1 MKSSEPEASRIRTER
16 GIGRQLAW
24 SFGSVAVVAVGMTVM
39 LVFLVAQISGFVHEM
54 RQDETTLRDSREL
67 ATALR
72 EQYIQV
78 AHGIIERHSSHVGH
92 YGGWRQRVAL
102 EAAAI
107 AKYVPPRES
116 GRLETIV
123 ELSRKMDEL
132 LEHEVLP
139 AAEKHDA
146 GSVRRWHRRLEDL
159 ARPAFSNAD
168 AIERAMESRMAERHR
183 ETTYASGLGMLLGG
197 TCILLVVA
205 GSVLHT
211 IRLRRAVLV
220 PLRALTQAAGRVA
233 EGDFVSR
240 VGAVGHG
247 EFQSVGQA
255 FDLMVDELA
264 ARERRV
270 VEAERMAAIGELAA
284 GVAHEL
290 NNPIGI
296 MRGYL
301 KTMNPA
307 DSPEVLAEEL
317 RILDEEAHH
326 CQRIADDL
334 RTYSRLPEL
343 CLEDVAFPEFL
354 EETRWRIGENPLLAD
369 ADIQLDAERGRIQAD
384 PTRLRQVIMN
394 LVQNAVHAG
403 GPDQPVRISGRR
415 ARGGYE
421 ISVEDSGAGVPE
433 AERSRVFEPFFT
445 RKPGGTGLGL
455 AVCRGIVQT
464 HGGSIS
470 VTDGSGG
477 GAVFTVW
484 LPESAGSP
492 ASPGGET

>member
-1 MKSSEPEASRIRTER
+1 MKPSEPEAPPIRTEHSM
-16 GIGRQLAW
+16 GRQLAW
-24 SFGSVAVVAVGMTVM
+24 SFGSVAVVAVGMTVV
-39 LVFLVAQISGFVHEM
+39 LVFLIAEISGFVHEM

-72 EQYIQV
+72 EQYAHI
-78 AHGIIERHSSHVGH
+78 AHGIIERDHGHVAYHGV
-92 YGGWRQRVAL
+92 WRQRVAQK
-102 EAAAI
+102 AAAI
-107 AKYVPPRES
+107 TKDVPPQES
-116 GRLETIV
+116 WRLRAILD
-123 ELSRKMDEL
+123 LSRRMDDLFEREAL
-132 LEHEVLP
+132 HAPGENG
-139 AAEKHDA
+139 AD
-146 GSVRRWHRRLEDL
+146 SVRRVHRLIEEL
-159 ARPAFSNAD
+159 ARPAFRNAD
-168 AIERAMESRMAERHR
+168 AIERAMELRMAGRHR
-183 ETTYASGLGMLLGG
+183 ETTHASGLGMLLGG

-211 IRLRRAVLV
+211 IRLRRAVLA
-220 PLRALTQAAGRVA
+220 PLRALSQAARRVA
-233 EGDFVSR
+233 DGDFVSR
-240 VGAVGHG
+240 VGAAGHG
-247 EFQSVGQA
+247 EFQSVAEA

-301 KTMNPA
+301 KTMSPA
-307 DSPEVLAEEL
+307 ESPLVLAEEL

-343 CLEDVAFPEFL
+343 SLEAIVFPEFL
-354 EETRWRIGENPLLAD
+354 QETRWRIGENPLLAD
-369 ADIQLDAERGRIQAD
+369 AEIQLDAEPGQIQAD

-394 LVQNAVHAG
+394 LVQNAVQAG
-403 GPDQPVRISGRR
+403 GADKPVRICGRC
-415 ARGGYE
+415 AQGGYE
-421 ISVEDSGAGVPE
+421 ISVADSGAGVPE
-433 AERSRVFEPFFT
+433 AERSRIFEPFFS
-445 RKPGGTGLGL
+445 RRPGGTGLGL

-470 VTDGSGG
+470 VKNGSDG

-484 LPESAGSP
+484 LPESASTA
-492 ASPGGET
+492 ASVGGDT